1 MTNLASFMGRRDFV
15 KRPYPKVT
23 LPLPDTY
30 MGIEVE
36 VDQDASTRNTTVF
49 PEDYRPEWTQ
59 KLDGSLSNGYEY
71 VLAAPLA
78 GDALVEAVY
87 KLYEAPVRVHRTY
100 TGSTHIHINMM
111 DGTSVDA
118 LRTLLLIGYAFEP
131 LLYYVGDNT
140 RQWCGYANR
149 LTDAPSEM
157 LESILG
163 AELSASTFRRST
175 ERAGRYYGMN
185 LDALRKYGTVE
196 FRYFPTATSAEELMK
211 WIKLVQNF
219 KRAAIT
225 TGSVDALIEKLKEK
239 SGYNEFVE
247 EYFGEVLEEVSAVT
261 EFARVKALMS
271 KALIIASTNNP
282 RERAPYSYDKLVE
295 KYSKRLVVPSKKSG
309 KSNFVY
315 VFCSRTG
322 ALPIA
327 RNLGSGESGITAFMY
342 YESHGVYYSRRA
354 DWSNGVEWHNI
365 SDVVYE
371 DQLFAPTLVEYQYEI
386 LAGLQ
391 ALTPPNRQAEVQVF
405 IASAVSRCS
414 SLITSTQS
422 TNSIEEVDETYDDDD
437 DDYEESEGE
446 F

>member
-59 KLDGSLSNGYEY
+59 KLDGSLSSGYEY
-71 VLAAPLA
+71 VLTAPLA

-149 LTDAPSEM
+149 LTGAPSEM

-163 AELSASTFRRST
+163 ATVNASIFRRST

-219 KRAAIT
+219 KRAAT
-225 TGSVDALIEKLKEK
+225 TIGSVDALIEKLKDK

-247 EYFGEVLEEVSAVT
+247 EYFADVLEEVNAVT

-271 KALIIASTNNP
+271 KALIIAGTQA
-282 RERAPYSYDKLVE
+282 RERGAYNYDKLIE
-295 KYSKRLVVPSKKSG
+295 KYAKRLTRPTKKLEKSK
-309 KSNFVY
+309 FVY
-315 VFCSRTG
+315 VFV
-322 ALPIA
+322 A
-327 RNLGSGESGITAFMY
+327 RNSPVPLARDHGSEELGITAFMY
-342 YESHGVYYSRRA
+342 YENQGIYYSRKA
-354 DWSNGVEWHNI
+354 EWSNNVEWHNI
-365 SDVVYE
+365 SDIVYE
-371 DQLFAPTLVEYQYEI
+371 DQLFAPRLTEYQNEI
-386 LAGLQ
+386 ADGLKALAPANRHTAIDAHIEL
-391 ALTPPNRQAEVQVF
+391 AVRRCTNLVTPIQTV
-405 IASAVSRCS
+405 
-414 SLITSTQS
+414 
-422 TNSIEEVDETYDDDD
+422 EENEPYDDDD
-437 DDYEESEGE
+437 IDEDDYEESEGE